1 MEKDELKYLAT
12 ALADGE
18 LESESL
24 KLELESLIESND
36 NFRMEYELQR
46 FTKSIVKT
54 KCIFQPSPEILK
66 KKIAQKIKPNE
77 ALLPK
82 PIEVIKNIFSR
93 PAFAIGGSLAIIL
106 IAVILIFYQRP
117 DSDIID
123 FASEQTGS
131 ENIFIQAS
139 SNFDNIMCGKL
150 VPQIITD
157 NPVNVQ
163 KFFLS
168 KGVKYA
174 TLIPKINSWNIMG
187 AVVSEGAGEKFAHHV
202 YSNKEGKLVYVY
214 QVDKSYVNKC
224 KATRLSAHLME
235 YLDEGKCFVSISK
248 DYVTLMKKMDN
259 NICAIVS
266 NTSQNE
272 IENLFCSN

>member
-18 LESESL
+18 LENESL

-36 NFRMEYELQR
+36 DFRMEYELQR
-46 FTKSIVKT
+46 FAKILVQT
-54 KCIFQPSPEILK
+54 KCKFKPSPEKLK

-77 ALLPK
+77 TLLPK
-82 PIEVIKNIFSR
+82 PIELIKNIFTR
-93 PAFAIGGSLAIIL
+93 PTFAIAGSFAIVL
-106 IAVILIFYQRP
+106 IAVILIFNQSP
-117 DSDIID
+117 DTSIID
-123 FASEQTGS
+123 FASEQSGS
-131 ENIFIQAS
+131 ENMFIQAS
-139 SNFDNIMCGKL
+139 TNFDNIMCGKL

-157 NPVNVQ
+157 NPNSI
-163 KFFLS
+163 KSFFLS
-168 KGVKYA
+168 KGVRYA
-174 TLIPKINSWNIMG
+174 TLIPQLNNWNILG

-202 YSNKEGKLVYVY
+202 YSNKEGKLVYLY
-214 QVDKSYVNKC
+214 QVDESYVNKC
-224 KATRLSAHLME
+224 EATKLSKHLLE
-235 YLDEGKCFVSISK
+235 YLDERRCFVSKSK
-248 DYVTLMKKMDN
+248 DFVILMKKMDN